1 MSNMQVAKTILE
13 QLGGGRFLVMTG
25 AKNLVGSHDALT
37 MKLPSNLT
45 KGRITHVRVTL
56 TPMDEYTVE
65 GMRIRGTRTI
75 VMVDRREGV
84 YADTLQSI
92 FTDMTGLY
100 TRF

>member
-45 KGRITHVRVTL
+45 KGRITHLRVTL
-56 TPMDEYTVE
+56 TAADDYTVE
-65 GMRIRGTRTI
+65 TFRIRGAQPVVKAGRA
-75 VMVDRREGV
+75 DGV
-84 YADTLQSI
+84 YCDMLQDTFLS
-92 FTDMTGLY
+92 MTGLY